1 MMEDAG
7 ECIAL
12 FEGDATMCD
21 WSAESVARRD
31 AQVGDELVTRRIS
44 AHTTGLGSPKDH
56 HTAVC
61 VKPGTKLIFSGIPK
75 EKQSEWG
82 VGEVTTATFD
92 CKRAQ
97 GYDGHIEGTFRD
109 GVRFEA
115 RPGTLVLFQHM
126 PQGLSVTVEL
136 IPGKPVFDENSAAPA
151 HEDEIKV
158 GTRTEKSRLRRSL
171 LSLVF
176 G

>member
-1 MMEDAG
+1 
-7 ECIAL
+7 
-12 FEGDATMCD
+12 MCD

-44 AHTTGLGSPKDH
+44 AHTTGLGSPKDV

-61 VKPGTKLIFSGIPK
+61 VKPGTKLIFSGVPK

-82 VGEVTTATFD
+82 VGEVATATF
-92 CKRAQ
+92 
-97 GYDGHIEGTFRD
+97 GHKNAGAFRD

-115 RPGTLVLFQHM
+115 RPGTFVLFQHM

-136 IPGKPVFDENSAAPA
+136 IPGKPIFDETSAAPA

>member
-1 MMEDAG
+1 
-7 ECIAL
+7 
-12 FEGDATMCD
+12 MCD

-31 AQVGDELVTRRIS
+31 AQVGDELVTRKIS
-44 AHTTGLGSPKDH
+44 AHTTGLGSPKDA

-82 VGEVTTATFD
+82 VGEVATATFD
-92 CKRAQ
+92 YKKASA
-97 GYDGHIEGTFRD
+97 FRD

-115 RPGTLVLFQHM
+115 RPGTFVLFQHM

-136 IPGKPVFDENSAAPA
+136 IPGKPVFDETSAAPA
-151 HEDEIKV
+151 QQDEIKV
-158 GTRTEKSRLRRSL
+158 GPRSEKSRLRRSL

>member
-1 MMEDAG
+1 
-7 ECIAL
+7 
-12 FEGDATMCD
+12 MCD

-31 AQVGDELVTRRIS
+31 AQVGDELVTRRIG
-44 AHTTGLGSPKDH
+44 AHTTGLGSPKDIY
-56 HTAVC
+56 TAVC

-82 VGEVTTATFD
+82 VGEVATATFD
-92 CKRAQ
+92 RKRPQ
-97 GYDGHIEGTFRD
+97 GYGAHVEGTFRD

-115 RPGTLVLFQHM
+115 TPGTLVLFQHM
-126 PQGLSVTVEL
+126 PQGLWITVEM
-136 IPGKPVFDENSAAPA
+136 IPGKPVFDETSATPA
-151 HEDEIKV
+151 HEDEIKL

-171 LSLVF
+171 ISLVF